1 MNAKSIL
8 AVSMVALFGLIMFL
22 YVHPDNSE
30 DADSLAAADIRAG
43 ERSAAPDFVLNDL
56 AGRPVTLNEYR
67 GKVVL
72 LGFWTTW

>member
-1 MNAKSIL
+1 MKAKAIL
-8 AVSMVALFGLIMFL
+8 AVSMIALFGLIMFL
-22 YVHPDNSE
+22 YVHPDSSGN
-30 DADSLAAADIRAG
+30 ADGLAAADIPAG

-56 AGRPVTLNEYR
+56 SGRPVALNEYK